1 MNEDTSTETGF
12 HNQSP
17 PLILI
22 VDDLPQNLAVLGNIL
37 RDEGYQLAIAN
48 NGKQAI
54 SIAISRTPDLILL
67 DIAMSEM
74 DGLTA
79 CSLLKNNNITAGIPV
94 IFLTARIEPEDILN
108 GFKVGAVDYITKP
121 FKAGELLARVS
132 THIELKKAR
141 DLIVKQKNELSQAL
155 STKDKLFSIVSHDLK
170 SPFSG
175 LLLMSNLM
183 VENYETF
190 SKAEL
195 LESLVLV
202 RDTADQVH
210 LLMQNLL
217 NWARLQN
224 QTLSFNPASLPLV
237 DEVTKT
243 IEVLKL
249 NSSKKSI
256 DIIVNIPHNT
266 KVIADTDLIRIII
279 HNLIGNAIKFSY
291 SGGRIYVSA
300 ESTDNHIVTKI
311 RDYGVGIPAKKIG
324 EIFVIGIS
332 RTTPGTANEMGS
344 GLGLVLCKEMVE
356 KMGGTIGVTSE
367 SGKGSTFWFT
377 LPSA

>member
-1 MNEDTSTETGF
+1 MNEDTSVETGF
-12 HNQSP
+12 QNQSP
-17 PLILI
+17 PLVLI
-22 VDDLPQNLAVLGNIL
+22 VDDLPQNLAILGNIL

-67 DIAMSEM
+67 DIAMPEM

-79 CSLLKNNNITAGIPV
+79 CSILKNSNITAGIPV

-132 THIELKKAR
+132 THLELKKAR
-141 DLIVKQKNELSQAL
+141 DLIFKQKNELSQAL
-155 STKDKLFSIVSHDLK
+155 STKNKLFSIVSHDLK

-183 VENYETF
+183 VENYETY
-190 SKAEL
+190 SREDL

-210 LLMQNLL
+210 SLIQNLL

-224 QTLSFNPASLPLV
+224 QSLSFNPASLLLSE
-237 DEVTKT
+237 EVTKSL
-243 IEVLKL
+243 EVLKL

-256 DIIVNIPHNT
+256 DTIVDIHHDT
-266 KVIADTDLIRIII
+266 MVIADTDLIRIII
-279 HNLIGNAIKFSY
+279 HNLIGNAIKFSHP
-291 SGGRIYVSA
+291 GGQIYLSA
-300 ESTDNHIVTKI
+300 ESIDNHILIKV
-311 RDYGVGIPAKKIG
+311 RDEGVGISAEKIG
-324 EIFVIGIS
+324 KIFVDGIS
-332 RTTPGTANEMGS
+332 STTTGTANEHGS
-344 GLGLVLCKEMVE
+344 GLGLLLCKEMVE
-356 KMGGTIGVTSE
+356 KMGGTIGVSSE
-367 SGKGSTFWFT
+367 SEKGSTFWFT